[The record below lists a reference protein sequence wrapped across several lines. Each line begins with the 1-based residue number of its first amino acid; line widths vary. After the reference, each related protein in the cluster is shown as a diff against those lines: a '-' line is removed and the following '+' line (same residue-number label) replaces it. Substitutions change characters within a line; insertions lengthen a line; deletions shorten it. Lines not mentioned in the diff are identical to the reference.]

1 MGKKVKFTEE
11 QVAEIVRLYVEE
23 KIPVRRIGEIFKHDK
38 SAIKKALNDKNIK
51 VSNSRIKIMPN
62 NIQFKGNLTFI
73 WYLLVSVIAG
83 ALSGVIGAALVFS
96 WLSFDSVSAP
106 SNQLFRLGPGKA
118 QLVQSK
124 DESQLTVD
132 VVKHVSPAVVSII
145 VSKDVSKLY
154 NQTGALSPFEEFFRK
169 NKEWIFALLAIA
181 VIVIVYFLFYVPKGN
196 DFRMFLETLNTNI
209 VAGLLTAVI
218 VGIYLHKLESSR
230 RTGDRRLQQRLE
242 LRKRALECFEE
253 INKLIVKIR
262 FYKTSESYDYK
273 DIRISFDQMA
283 NFFIELQEIYKK
295 IPGAI
300 PSVSALDKLD
310 RFYQGWNK
318 YFSFEELP
326 KNMSLKQKERIK
338 DALLE
343 KEETI
348 LKIQVEPSSI
358 DLIKQG
364 KM

>member
-1 MGKKVKFTEE
+1 MK
-11 QVAEIVRLYVEE
+11 
-23 KIPVRRIGEIFKHDK
+23 
-38 SAIKKALNDKNIK
+38 
-51 VSNSRIKIMPN
+51 
-62 NIQFKGNLTFI
+62 
-73 WYLLVSVIAG
+73 
-83 ALSGVIGAALVFS
+83 
-96 WLSFDSVSAP
+96 
-106 SNQLFRLGPGKA
+106 
-118 QLVQSK
+118 
-124 DESQLTVD
+124 
-132 VVKHVSPAVVSII
+132 
-145 VSKDVSKLY
+145 
-154 NQTGALSPFEEFFRK
+154 EFFRK

-318 YFSFEELP
+318 YFSFEKPEDLENY
-326 KNMSLKQKERIK
+326 KKSVK
-338 DALLE
+338 DAEGYLICLKKALIGFIETLQLE
-343 KEETI
+343 
-348 LKIQVEPSSI
+348 
-358 DLIKQG
+358 
-364 KM
+364 